1 MMLKVPDYFISFK
14 CAADQ
19 CRHTC
24 CAGWEIDIDADTAD
38 YYANL
43 PGSFGEELRANI
55 DFGGETSFRL
65 KNDRCPFLRQDGLCD
80 IIIHLGHDKLCRICA
95 EHPRYYEWYG
105 SVKEGGV
112 GMCCEEA
119 AKLILLSGG
128 DSEILSLETDEVY
141 EDIVYSEE
149 LYAMLSFARSEILT
163 RLRDRNRSLAS
174 ALTDI
179 LIYAERLQEKINAGE
194 YLPLALPNVS
204 GYPVKESSV
213 SLWEVLKPFGDME
226 SIGPRWEK
234 LLSRVLSTAEKRG
247 GRAFFTAENETY
259 LRGAAVY
266 FIWRH
271 FLGGVF
277 DEDIL
282 SKVKFMAVSLI
293 FLAESF
299 TAAKAPDL
307 ESYAALCAAYSE
319 ETEYSAENLALF
331 AEYSDTLPCW
341 STENIL
347 TLFM

>member
-1 MMLKVPDYFISFK
+1 MLKIPDYFVSFK

-38 YYANL
+38 DYANL
-43 PGSFGEELRANI
+43 SGSFGEKLRANI
-55 DFGGETSFRL
+55 DFGEETSFRL

-128 DSEILSLETDEVY
+128 DSEILTLETDEIC
-141 EDIVYSEE
+141 EDMAYSEE
-149 LYAMLSFARSEILT
+149 LYAMLSFARSDILT
-163 RLRDRNRSLAS
+163 RLRDRSRSLAS

-179 LIYAERLQEKINAGE
+179 LLYAERLQTKINTGE
-194 YLPLALPNVS
+194 YSPLALPNES
-204 GYPVKESSV
+204 SYPVKENSV
-213 SLWEVLKPFGDME
+213 RLREVLNPFGDME

-234 LLSRVLSTAEKRG
+234 LLSQVLSSAEERG
-247 GRAFFTAENETY
+247 GRAFFTTENETY

-266 FIWRH
+266 FLWRH

-299 TAAKAPDL
+299 AAENETGL
-307 ESYAALCAAYSE
+307 ESCAALCAAYSE
-319 ETEYSAENLALF
+319 EMEYSAENLALF
-331 AEYSDTLPCW
+331 AEYSYSLPCW
-341 STENIL
+341 STESIL